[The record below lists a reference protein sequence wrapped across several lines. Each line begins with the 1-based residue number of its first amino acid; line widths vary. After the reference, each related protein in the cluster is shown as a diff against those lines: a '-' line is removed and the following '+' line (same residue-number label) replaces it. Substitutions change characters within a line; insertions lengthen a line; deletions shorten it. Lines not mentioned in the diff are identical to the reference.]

1 MAIKRSYIAASQRGF
16 GALEMLI
23 VLAISMLAIT
33 AGANVYMRHLDR
45 QSNLVAGEHMNLV
58 AEAATTYIKDHYAAV
73 LAVATPAAPAV
84 ITVAMLRATGHLPAG
99 FSDENAYGQGYSVL
113 ALEPRPD
120 ELETLIVTQNGETIS
135 DIYLIEIAKQMG
147 AKGGYIASTN
157 TATAMGSFGGWS
169 MSLAPYG
176 VAPGAGHLASAL
188 FFEHGALVNDYLY
201 RSAVPGHAQLNKMN
215 TSIDMGGNS
224 LNNVDAVNA
233 ATVNVS
239 GDTITAG
246 ETYTGGWFRSK
257 GDNGWYNE
265 KWNGGWFM
273 NDPDWVR
280 SYSDKSIYTGGM
292 IVGGSVH
299 SQGRAVFGEYLQV
312 AGLATEGTGCSPN
325 GLIGRTTEGAV
336 LSCQSGVW
344 RGSSQTAGA
353 LAQVGTFM
361 GAVTRTNTTNAPMF
375 VSAFGGNGLGGTCV
389 NRYQLSAYVLYGS
402 WIAVAGSIHTYDVG
416 NKTDS
421 IGFMVPAGS
430 AYQITSQPYTC
441 GNGVINLTE
450 FTQ

>member
-1 MAIKRSYIAASQRGF
+1 MKQQRRYIAVSQRGF
-16 GALEMLI
+16 GAVEMLI

-33 AGANVYMRHLDR
+33 AGASVYMRHLDR

-58 AEAATTYIKDHYAAV
+58 AEAATTYIKDNYAAV
-73 LAVATPAAPAV
+73 LAVATPSAPAV
-84 ITVAMLRATGHLPAG
+84 ITIPMLRATGHLPAG

-120 ELETLIVTQNGETIS
+120 ELETLIVTHNGDPIS

-169 MSLAPYG
+169 MPLAAYG
-176 VAPGAGHLASAL
+176 VAPGTGHLASAL

-201 RSAVPGHAQLNKMN
+201 RSAVPGQAQLNKMN

-224 LNNVDAVNA
+224 LNNADSVNSNSL
-233 ATVNVS
+233 TVA
-239 GDTITAG
+239 DTAQIGTTNTLG

-280 SYSDKSIYTGGM
+280 SYSDKSVYTGGI
-292 IVGGSVH
+292 IVGGSVQ
-299 SQGRAVFGEYLQV
+299 SRGRAVAGEYLQIDGI
-312 AGLATEGTGCSPN
+312 AYEGWGCSPN
-325 GLIGRTTEGAV
+325 GLMGRNTEGV
-336 LSCQSGVW
+336 PLSCQSGVW
-344 RGSSQTAGA
+344 ARNGDSTYGIGTGFMTGVAGY
-353 LAQVGTFM
+353 
-361 GAVTRTNTTNAPMF
+361 
-375 VSAFGGNGLGGTCV
+375 V
-389 NRYQLSAYVLYGS
+389 NRITGGYSCPAGLVPNLISG
-402 WIAVAGSIHTYDVG
+402 IAVSGC
-416 NKTDS
+416 
-421 IGFMVPAGS
+421 
-430 AYQITSQPYTC
+430 QPCLTYTC
-441 GNGVINLTE
+441 SKP
-450 FTQ
+450 

>member
-1 MAIKRSYIAASQRGF
+1 VKQQRRYIAASQRGF
-16 GALEMLI
+16 GAVEMLI

-33 AGANVYMRHLDR
+33 AGASFYMRHLDR

-58 AEAATTYIKDHYAAV
+58 AEAATTYIKDNYAAV

-84 ITVAMLRATGHLPAG
+84 ITIDMLRATGHLPDG

-120 ELETLIVTQNGETIS
+120 ELETLIVTHNGEAIR

-169 MSLAPYG
+169 MSLGPYG

-188 FFEHGALVNDYLY
+188 FFEHGAQVNDYLY
-201 RSAVPGHAQLNKMN
+201 RSAVPGQAQLNKMN

-224 LNNVDAVNA
+224 LNNADAVNA

-257 GDNGWYNE
+257 GDSGWYNE

-280 SYSDKSIYTGGM
+280 SYSDKSVYTGGM
-292 IVGGSVH
+292 IVGGSVQ
-299 SQGRAVFGEYLQV
+299 SLGRAVFGEYLQV
-312 AGLATEGTGCSPN
+312 AGLATVGSGCTPN
-325 GLIGRTTEGAV
+325 GLIGRDTAGKT
-336 LSCQSGVW
+336 LSCQDGVW
-344 RGSSQTAGA
+344 R
-353 LAQVGTFM
+353 
-361 GAVTRTNTTNAPMF
+361 
-375 VSAFGGNGLGGTCV
+375 
-389 NRYQLSAYVLYGS
+389 
-402 WIAVAGSIHTYDVG
+402 AGSFSASLPVVLVQYSDSQSHSHCQAVSSSALITGTGPGSIALSVDGVVVGSAIGYSGEYIDVAID
-416 NKTDS
+416 TS
-421 IGFMVPAGS
+421 VTALVPAGRS
-430 AYQITSQPYTC
+430 FCFTSSVKIPGYAQTSGMRVVASY
-441 GNGVINLTE
+441 LE
-450 FTQ
+450 